1 MTHFEL
7 ADPGVFRTFEHTGWL
22 KVAERYHDFF
32 ASLTIQA
39 VEPLLDAAG
48 VSKGVRLL
56 DVASGPGYVAG
67 AAAQRGAV
75 AVGVD
80 FSASMVALACRQYP
94 DAKFREGDAE
104 QLPFPGGGFDA
115 VVTNFG
121 LLHLGRP
128 EKALRE
134 AHRVLR
140 SGGRVGFTVWA
151 KPAAA
156 VGFGIILQAIEQH
169 GGEAAPQPEGPPF
182 FRFSDPAECHR
193 VLQEA
198 GFVAPATVQVPQVWR
213 LASPD
218 DLFDAMQEGTVRTG
232 GLLLAQPREALHAI
246 RTAIRDAVKA
256 YEKAGAIELPMD
268 AMLSTARKP

>member
-1 MTHFEL
+1 MSNSGP
-7 ADPGVFRTFEHTGWL
+7 ADPGPFRAFEHTGWL
-22 KVAERYHDFF
+22 KAAERYHDFF
-32 ASLTIQA
+32 APLTTQSI
-39 VEPLLDAAG
+39 EPLLDAAG
-48 VSKGVRLL
+48 VSQDTRLL

-80 FSASMVALACRQYP
+80 FSASMVALTRRQYP
-94 DAKFREGDAE
+94 DAEFREGDAE
-104 QLPFPGGGFDA
+104 QLPFPGGSFDA

-140 SGGRVGFTVWA
+140 SGGRIGFTVWA
-151 KPAAA
+151 KPDVAI
-156 VGFGIILQAIEQH
+156 GFGIILQAIERD
-169 GGEAAPQPEGPPF
+169 GAEAAPLPEGPPF

-198 GFVAPATVQVPQVWR
+198 GFVAPTTAQIPQVWP
-213 LASPD
+213 LATPD

-256 YEKAGAIELPMD
+256 YEKAGSIELPMD